1 MKNEKIRKNIPI
13 STRLRSKIV
22 PLLARN
28 WLLAKFHCE
37 NNNRTTVV
45 YPNCISIIRLLSPR
59 QLLSQCIYT
68 HTHAHIHVHAQV
80 QRPRDLLSLSLSHQ
94 RWWKLIKSPL
104 PPWDRGGG
112 RRRSSSSAN
121 LKDIRCPKKRRIKR
135 ERNVWSPGGSTA
147 NRKKRRSSV
156 RKDITDYMVS
166 TVYRLLSRTRD
177 FANSTVTAALPAPL
191 PSLPTPFC
199 PRAVQFAV
207 PRIHL
212 ESVFVSFSLF
222 PDSSFLS
229 SSFFSRAP
237 LMANRRRGIDISW
250 DSMRTNFINFA
261 SICSSND
268 RQYFV
273 QKLWIGTGYI
283 DIFVIR
289 VVPSWINWK
298 TFPPLS
304 PSSDLLLSLS
314 RKGELA
320 LDKWQ
325 ESKSGFLTWIFLRLF
340 RDSSA
345 GRVDDVRDRRGPAGW
360 KAVPRNG

>member
-1 MKNEKIRKNIPI
+1 MKI
-13 STRLRSKIV
+13 
-22 PLLARN
+22 
-28 WLLAKFHCE
+28 
-37 NNNRTTVV
+37 TTVQPLYIQIV
-45 YPNCISIIRLLSPR
+45 YPSSDSFLLVNSF
-59 QLLSQCIYT
+59 LNVYT
-68 HTHAHIHVHAQV
+68 HTHTHTHIHIHAQV

-104 PPWDRGGG
+104 PRWDRGGG

-222 PDSSFLS
+222 PDSLFLS

-237 LMANRRRGIDISW
+237 LMANRRRGIDIFS
-250 DSMRTNFINFA
+250 A
-261 SICSSND
+261 SICSSKD

-273 QKLWIGTGYI
+273 QKLWIGTGI
-283 DIFVIR
+283 
-289 VVPSWINWK
+289 SN
-298 TFPPLS
+298 
-304 PSSDLLLSLS
+304 LLQY
-314 RKGELA
+314 A
-320 LDKWQ
+320 KW
-325 ESKSGFLTWIFLRLF
+325 
-340 RDSSA
+340 
-345 GRVDDVRDRRGPAGW
+345 
-360 KAVPRNG
+360 

>member
-1 MKNEKIRKNIPI
+1 M
-13 STRLRSKIV
+13 
-22 PLLARN
+22 
-28 WLLAKFHCE
+28 
-37 NNNRTTVV
+37 
-45 YPNCISIIRLLSPR
+45 CIH
-59 QLLSQCIYT
+59 T
-68 HTHAHIHVHAQV
+68 HTHTHIHIHAQV

-104 PPWDRGGG
+104 PRWDRGGG

-222 PDSSFLS
+222 PDSLFLS

-237 LMANRRRGIDISW
+237 LMANRRRGIDIFS
-250 DSMRTNFINFA
+250 A
-261 SICSSND
+261 SICSSKD

-273 QKLWIGTGYI
+273 QKLRIGTGI
-283 DIFVIR
+283 
-289 VVPSWINWK
+289 SN
-298 TFPPLS
+298 
-304 PSSDLLLSLS
+304 LLQY
-314 RKGELA
+314 A
-320 LDKWQ
+320 KW
-325 ESKSGFLTWIFLRLF
+325 
-340 RDSSA
+340 
-345 GRVDDVRDRRGPAGW
+345 
-360 KAVPRNG
+360 